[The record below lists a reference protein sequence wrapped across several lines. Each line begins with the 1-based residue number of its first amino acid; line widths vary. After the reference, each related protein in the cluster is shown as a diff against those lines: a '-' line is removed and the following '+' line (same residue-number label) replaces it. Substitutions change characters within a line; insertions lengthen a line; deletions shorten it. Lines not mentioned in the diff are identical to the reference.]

1 MSICSQ
7 CNDRCYNC
15 SCCKLG
21 KHRVNC
27 LRKDRCQNSLA
38 LHHTP
43 GTSMVIHAPGTLCAP
58 VISRCLLALPHLLAY
73 QLVAPPLS
81 QLPLP
86 LPLVLC
92 RNVYSRREDGFSS
105 LEVSNAPT
113 NLPLGLFNLFMLSSR
128 YKPALFTMSQRV
140 LGWGGVWRFPCHLQ
154 YLLWHWFLE
163 QIIHSSSMY
172 LVVPCKR
179 YSQPLVRHG
188 EYCPL
193 SDSEEELG
201 ISLAL
206 NGVSW
211 YTIRQY
217 DSKVLFSYP
226 PYMLSK

>member
-1 MSICSQ
+1 
-7 CNDRCYNC
+7 
-15 SCCKLG
+15 
-21 KHRVNC
+21 
-27 LRKDRCQNSLA
+27 
-38 LHHTP
+38 
-43 GTSMVIHAPGTLCAP
+43 
-58 VISRCLLALPHLLAY
+58 
-73 QLVAPPLS
+73 
-81 QLPLP
+81 
-86 LPLVLC
+86 
-92 RNVYSRREDGFSS
+92 
-105 LEVSNAPT
+105 
-113 NLPLGLFNLFMLSSR
+113 
-128 YKPALFTMSQRV
+128 
-140 LGWGGVWRFPCHLQ
+140 
-154 YLLWHWFLE
+154 
-163 QIIHSSSMY
+163 MY